1 MLLYASLLGVLD
13 PILTIAC
20 AGAYRPP
27 FIIGTDSGRQNAN
40 RAKKAF
46 SDALGGGSD
55 HLAIVQAF
63 KEWEV
68 ACRNGRQ
75 AENQFLWNNSLSG
88 STLHMI
94 KGMRTQLITT
104 LTQHSFIVNLKSA
117 SYNANAT
124 SLVRAVLA
132 VGMYPLVGRMLPQC
146 RAPTLGTLKGERV
159 RIHPGSVNA
168 RFEFS
173 EDELK
178 NTSSSTTLAC
188 FEEITRNESNMY
200 VERFNTNVGNE
211 FNLIANTVKV
221 EADPPVVDPL
231 TGERFKTWYAVSTF
245 NVLGWDYIRLPL
257 HKLLKCAVTIEA
269 IQSICLRVERQ
280 RNPAANLECL
290 HTTSIVLTDSDH
302 NLLGLNRLKSLS
314 GGEE

>member
-40 RAKKAF
+40 RAKKGF

-55 HLAIVQAF
+55 HLAIVRAF

-94 KGMRTQLITT
+94 KGMRMQLITA
-104 LTQHSFIVNLKSA
+104 LTQRGFIQNLQSA
-117 SYNANAT
+117 SYNTNAT

-173 EDELK
+173 QDELE
-178 NTSSSTTLAC
+178 NTSSSTTTLAC
-188 FEEITRNESNMY
+188 FEEILRNESNMY
-200 VERFNTNVGNE
+200 VRDSTLISGTSLV
-211 FNLIANTVKV
+211 LIANTK
-221 EADPPVVDPL
+221 
-231 TGERFKTWYAVSTF
+231 
-245 NVLGWDYIRLPL
+245 
-257 HKLLKCAVTIEA
+257 KLKPIP
-269 IQSICLRVERQ
+269 R
-280 RNPAANLECL
+280 
-290 HTTSIVLTDSDH
+290 
-302 NLLGLNRLKSLS
+302 
-314 GGEE
+314 

>member
-1 MLLYASLLGVLD
+1 MLYASLLGVLD

-27 FIIGTDSGRQNAN
+27 CIIGTDSGRQNAN
-40 RAKKAF
+40 RAKESF

-55 HLAIVQAF
+55 HLAIIRAF

-68 ACRNGRQ
+68 AACRNGRQ

-94 KGMRTQLITT
+94 KGMRMQLITA
-104 LTQHSFIVNLKSA
+104 LTQRGFIQNLQSA
-117 SYNANAT
+117 SYNTNAT

-173 EDELK
+173 QDELE
-178 NTSSSTTLAC
+178 NTSSSTTTLAC

-200 VERFNTNVGNE
+200 VRDSTLISGTSLV
-211 FNLIANTVKV
+211 LIANTK
-221 EADPPVVDPL
+221 
-231 TGERFKTWYAVSTF
+231 
-245 NVLGWDYIRLPL
+245 
-257 HKLLKCAVTIEA
+257 KLKPIP
-269 IQSICLRVERQ
+269 R
-280 RNPAANLECL
+280 
-290 HTTSIVLTDSDH
+290 
-302 NLLGLNRLKSLS
+302 
-314 GGEE
+314 